1 MPYEGKIEI
10 RWDPLT
16 GLTSRI
22 VHVPIKKI
30 NRFNYDNTIKVSLD
44 AKCPFCP
51 ENIGSIG
58 SMTSEFDK
66 DFYGYDRVEK
76 DEVTIIP
83 NLLTFDKYCLI
94 AIISKEHFV
103 DMKTLVKNNYIFKGI
118 KALLDVLKIIKARDE
133 EVKYFSINCNYMPMS
148 GSSILHPHIQA
159 IAGEYPTNYHRIT
172 LKKSKD
178 FFTLHKRVFWET
190 LIEEEAK
197 IGERF
202 ISTIGTTYWYIP
214 FAPKGN
220 IDIGCI
226 FEKNS
231 ILELEENDLLDFNKG
246 LNKALIFL
254 DNEDV
259 SGFNLSIFSGIYGE
273 NYFRVNMRIVAR
285 RFLPPLNAADSNYFD
300 KIHMENACLF
310 LPEDVS
316 NNIRALW

>member
-30 NRFNYDNTIKVSLD
+30 SRFNYDNAIKVSLD

-51 ENIGSIG
+51 KNIG
-58 SMTSEFDK
+58 SMTSKFDK

-133 EVKYFSINCNYMPMS
+133 EVKYFSI
-148 GSSILHPHIQA
+148 
-159 IAGEYPTNYHRIT
+159 
-172 LKKSKD
+172 K
-178 FFTLHKRVFWET
+178 
-190 LIEEEAK
+190 
-197 IGERF
+197 
-202 ISTIGTTYWYIP
+202 
-214 FAPKGN
+214 
-220 IDIGCI
+220 
-226 FEKNS
+226 
-231 ILELEENDLLDFNKG
+231 
-246 LNKALIFL
+246 FL
-254 DNEDV
+254 
-259 SGFNLSIFSGIYGE
+259 NLSKKAMVSSGL
-273 NYFRVNMRIVAR
+273 VNKDLFHRHSSRSHA
-285 RFLPPLNAADSNYFD
+285 SNRLY
-300 KIHMENACLF
+300 
-310 LPEDVS
+310 
-316 NNIRALW
+316 